1 MVSFGVVRRLAP
13 MHNSLDLISEPL
25 WMWSRKF
32 KTEAMVILARNP
44 LATIAATA
52 RGWKQFKTED
62 LLTLGAQAH
71 CKCILCGRIF
81 ISPLG
86 G

>member
-25 WMWSRKF
+25 WMWSRKS
-32 KTEAMVILARNP
+32 KTEAMVSLARNP

-52 RGWKQFKTED
+52 RG
-62 LLTLGAQAH
+62 
-71 CKCILCGRIF
+71 
-81 ISPLG
+81 
-86 G
+86 